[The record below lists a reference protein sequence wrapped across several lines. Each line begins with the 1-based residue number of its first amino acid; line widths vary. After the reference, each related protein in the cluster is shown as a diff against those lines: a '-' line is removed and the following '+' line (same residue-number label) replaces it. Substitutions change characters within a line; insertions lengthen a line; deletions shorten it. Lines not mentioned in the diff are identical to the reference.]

1 MLALIGFSVIVVILV
16 LLLTQRVSPIIAL
29 AGVPLVGAA
38 AAGFSAAEIS
48 EFVSGG
54 IGGVVGVVAMFI
66 FAIIFFGVL
75 RDAGMFDPIVDR
87 IVRFAGDKPATIT
100 LATTLLAIVT
110 HLDGAGASTFLITIP
125 AMLPLY
131 ERMGMSRLVLAT
143 CVALGAGVM
152 NVIPWG
158 GPTLRAAAT
167 AEVPAN
173 ELWVPLIPAQ
183 IVGLLVALGIAYYL
197 GVREKKRL
205 ARVAAGD
212 RSAEVPESTARVAQD
227 EDSRPLPP
235 EGAAEPSALKVE
247 AEEETNAE
255 LKHPKLLVVNLLL
268 TAAVVGTLISGVL
281 DPAVCFIIGAILALI
296 INYPG
301 MKQQTERINA
311 HAPGAVLMASTL
323 LAAGVLL
330 GVLDQSGMVEAMAHS
345 GAALIPETG
354 APALPLIAGL
364 LGVPLSLLFGPDAY
378 YFGVMPVLMGVGAE
392 FGVDGVHV
400 AQASILGQE
409 TVGFPISPMT
419 GAFFLLVGLAKVDI
433 GRHIRH
439 AFGWLWLVSIVMVLV
454 AFGTGVIPGWS

>member
-1 MLALIGFSVIVVILV
+1 M
-16 LLLTQRVSPIIAL
+16 T
-29 AGVPLVGAA
+29 
-38 AAGFSAAEIS
+38 
-48 EFVSGG
+48 G
-54 IGGVVGVVAMFI
+54 IGGVVGVIAMFV
-66 FAIIFFGVL
+66 FAIIYFGIVS
-75 RDAGMFDPIVDR
+75 DAGMFDPIVNR

-100 LATTLLAIVT
+100 VATTLLAIVS

-152 NVIPWG
+152 NILPWG

-183 IVGLLVALGIAYYL
+183 IVGLIAALGIAFLL

-205 ARVAAGD
+205 ARLEAGD
-212 RSAEVPESTARVAQD
+212 ERALVPESTARIGESGLVIVQD
-227 EDSRPLPP
+227 ADGTASSNS
-235 EGAAEPSALKVE
+235 GAASETEVAALRRPRLLFVNL
-247 AEEETNAE
+247 AVT
-255 LKHPKLLVVNLLL
+255 LLVV
-268 TAAVVGTLISGVL
+268 VVLVMGWV
-281 DPAVCFIIGAILALI
+281 DPAVCFIIGAIVVLVV
-296 INYPG
+296 NYPD
-301 MKQQTERINA
+301 MKQQGERINA

-323 LAAGVLL
+323 IAAGILL
-330 GVLDQSGMVEAMAHS
+330 GVLSESGMVEAMAQG
-345 GAALIPETG
+345 GANLLPESL
-354 APALPLIAGL
+354 APGLPLLAGI

-378 YFGVMPVLMGVGAE
+378 YFGVMPVLMAVGE
-392 FGVDGVHV
+392 GFGVDGIHI

-419 GAFFLLVGLAKVDI
+419 GSFFLLVGLAKVDI

-439 AFGWLWLVSIVMVLV
+439 SFLWMWLLSIIMLVVAVVL
-454 AFGTGVIPGWS
+454 GVIPGWV